1 MALQRFE
8 VIGVMPI
15 RDAVTKESVQQGGVV
30 TLDDEEV
37 PRGPGLGG
45 KPAKPLA
52 ATNIAAL
59 LEAGLI
65 QPVTDTNPAKVEKD

>member
-15 RDAVTKESVQQGGVV
+15 RDAVTKESIQQGGIV
-30 TLDDEEV
+30 TLDDAEV
-37 PRGPGLGG
+37 PRGMGLNGR
-45 KPAKPLA
+45 PAKPLA

-59 LEAGLI
+59 IESGCI
-65 QPVTDTNPAKVEKD
+65 RPVAEKPAKAKD